1 MAPEVAGLCRRG
13 AGGVMRRLL
22 RRAVDWCLEFVFIAL
37 LLQLHVELQR
47 IVCSQASPVLPSDE
61 SPDK

>member
-1 MAPEVAGLCRRG
+1 MH
-13 AGGVMRRLL
+13 RLL
-22 RRAVDWCLEFVFIAL
+22 CRAVDRCLEFVFIAL
-37 LLQLHVELQR
+37 LLQLHIELQR